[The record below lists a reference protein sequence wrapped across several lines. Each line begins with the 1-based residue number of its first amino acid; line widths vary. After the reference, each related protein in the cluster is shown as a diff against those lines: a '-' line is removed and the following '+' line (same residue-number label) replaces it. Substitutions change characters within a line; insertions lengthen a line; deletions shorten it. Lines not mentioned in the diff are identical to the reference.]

1 MAINYVDK
9 YGKEL
14 DQKLVFGTYTNELET
29 SNLLWLDAKTFKIQT
44 ITTTGLKPHTRNK
57 GYNEGSASN
66 ENTAY
71 TITFDRDVEFFVDVM
86 DVDETGQALTAA
98 NVTKEFN
105 SRHSAPEV
113 DAYRFS
119 KLATEAKKNGYST
132 AETITE
138 ENVFRTLKAAI
149 RKVKKYGTQN
159 LVMYVSVDVMAALEL
174 SIEDLVAHFKKTFPA
189 IKTLGFIKQ
198 TGLDSMVVINEAPT
212 FQNKQVQTQSRVR
225 ESIGFLIYDK
235 NTIQCKRTYDL
246 LRNYFLLTNPS
257 ELNIQNQKV
266 VATDIASGGQ
276 VDYDD
281 DGRLI
286 YQLTILF
293 EKEM

>member
-1 MAINYVDK
+1 M
-9 YGKEL
+9 
-14 DQKLVFGTYTNELET
+14 
-29 SNLLWLDAKTFKIQT
+29 
-44 ITTTGLKPHTRNK
+44 
-57 GYNEGSASN
+57 
-66 ENTAY
+66 
-71 TITFDRDVEFFVDVM
+71 
-86 DVDETGQALTAA
+86 
-98 NVTKEFN
+98 
-105 SRHSAPEV
+105 
-113 DAYRFS
+113 
-119 KLATEAKKNGYST
+119 
-132 AETITE
+132 
-138 ENVFRTLKAAI
+138 
-149 RKVKKYGTQN
+149 
-159 LVMYVSVDVMAALEL
+159 
-174 SIEDLVAHFKKTFPA
+174 IEDLVAHFKKTFPA
-189 IKTLGFIKQ
+189 VTTLGFIKQ

-225 ESIGFLIYDK
+225 ESISFLIYDK

-293 EKEM
+293 EKEMEANANIRSKRN

>member
-1 MAINYVDK
+1 M
-9 YGKEL
+9 
-14 DQKLVFGTYTNELET
+14 
-29 SNLLWLDAKTFKIQT
+29 
-44 ITTTGLKPHTRNK
+44 
-57 GYNEGSASN
+57 
-66 ENTAY
+66 
-71 TITFDRDVEFFVDVM
+71 
-86 DVDETGQALTAA
+86 
-98 NVTKEFN
+98 
-105 SRHSAPEV
+105 
-113 DAYRFS
+113 
-119 KLATEAKKNGYST
+119 
-132 AETITE
+132 
-138 ENVFRTLKAAI
+138 
-149 RKVKKYGTQN
+149 
-159 LVMYVSVDVMAALEL
+159 
-174 SIEDLVAHFKKTFPA
+174 IEDLVAHFKKTFPA

-225 ESIGFLIYDK
+225 ESVGFLIYDK

-293 EKEM
+293 EKEMEANANIRSKRN